1 MGISLKYSVNRVSSR
16 GPGLSLLWRSRQRFC
31 LDQLTFW
38 LGWMLRLFSQ
48 FSGYLLFAALSGMQE
63 PSLPWIEHG
72 PTRVRWWTQTTD
84 VAPDQKQREHTL
96 NIFFKFESEGIA
108 KNKKSP
114 YVRFWA
120 APFRLLFWSC
130 CKLLRNTTI
139 PGAYLTKPPSQ
150 QKLQTDLNTLIHRA
164 TAGPYGSFVWPQ
176 LHRSYFWQ
184 NACMIQL
191 GIL

>member
-114 YVRFWA
+114 NLKAQGWKIKLAEREGFEPSA
-120 APFRLLFWSC
+120 QFPMHTLSKRAPSASRTP
-130 CKLLRNTTI
+130 LRKT
-139 PGAYLTKPPSQ
+139 
-150 QKLQTDLNTLIHRA
+150 
-164 TAGPYGSFVWPQ
+164 
-176 LHRSYFWQ
+176 
-184 NACMIQL
+184 
-191 GIL
+191 